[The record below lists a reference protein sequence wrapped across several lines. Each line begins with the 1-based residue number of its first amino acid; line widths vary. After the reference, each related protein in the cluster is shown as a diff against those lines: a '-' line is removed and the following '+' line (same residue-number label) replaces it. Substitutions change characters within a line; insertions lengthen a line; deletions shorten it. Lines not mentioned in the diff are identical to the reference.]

1 MSSYADLKLGPFIIV
16 SSRNDID
23 PIVMSLFRE
32 SDKKVYQGTMKELL
46 SKYSHDYDF
55 TRYEDYEDSDNLT
68 IMYYSATVPTIRDRL
83 ELMGFTY
90 ERARDTFQR
99 NLQEEIM
106 YIEDSYPASHSRE
119 LRILRNL
126 TFDSWIENL
135 NLILRKKLPPISPYD
150 KPRGKIPSTLRY
162 ILTHS
167 EEQYGFPGND
177 FRYFLRILCSIADSY
192 FLIYDLTDLN
202 MSGFVCESDNLV
214 EYAERL
220 IQEDF
225 PITKKIIILTE
236 GSTDNW
242 ILQRSFKLLYPHL
255 IDYFHFL
262 DLRVTKTE
270 GGAGF
275 LANIVKAFAG
285 AGIIN
290 RIIALFDNDTAA
302 ASSIQNLL
310 KSKLPEN
317 IVVLRYP
324 DIKLAKNYPTQ
335 GPTGVTSMDVNR
347 LAGSIELYLGAD
359 VLYNDN
365 NSFIPIQWKG
375 YDAKLKQYQ
384 GELTDKSEIQKRFK
398 KKLTDCELHPERLS
412 NYDWTGLK
420 AIFDIVCTA
429 FHNF

>member
-1 MSSYADLKLGPFIIV
+1 MSSYADLKLGPFIIA
-16 SSRNDID
+16 SSRNCIN
-23 PIVMSLFRE
+23 PIIMSLFRE
-32 SDKKVYQGTMKELL
+32 SDKRVYQGTVKYLL
-46 SKYSHDYDF
+46 FKYSHEYDF

-68 IMYYSATVPTIRDRL
+68 IMYYSATASTIRDRL

-90 ERARDTFQR
+90 ERAKDLFQR
-99 NLQEEIM
+99 NLKREIM
-106 YIEDSYPASHSRE
+106 RLEEYDLAPLKRE

-126 TFDSWIENL
+126 TFDIWIDNL
-135 NLILRKKLPPISPYD
+135 NLILRKNLPSISTYE
-150 KPRGKIPSTLRY
+150 KPRGKIPSILRY
-162 ILTHS
+162 ILTNS
-167 EEQYGFPGND
+167 EEQYGFRCDD
-177 FRYFLRILCSIADSY
+177 FRHFLRILCSIADSY
-192 FLIYDLTDLN
+192 SLIYDLTDLE
-202 MSGFVCESDNLV
+202 MSGWVCESDNLV
-214 EYAERL
+214 EYAESL
-220 IQEDF
+220 IQEEF

-236 GSTDNW
+236 GYTDNW
-242 ILQRSFKLLYPHL
+242 ILLRSFKLLYPHL

-262 DLRVTKTE
+262 DLRATKTE

-302 ASSIQNLL
+302 ASAIQTLS

-317 IVVLRYP
+317 IVVLSYP
-324 DIKLAKNYPTQ
+324 DIELAKNYPTQ
-335 GPTGVTSMDVNR
+335 GPTGLTYMNING

-365 NSFIPIQWKG
+365 NSYIPIQWKG

-384 GELTDKSEIQKRFK
+384 GELIDKVEIQKRFR
-398 KKLTDCELHPERLS
+398 KKLTDCELHHERLS

-429 FHNF
+429 FHNS